1 VIGKNNM
8 ELLIKNLGSIRNNN
22 QTIDLTKK
30 FYTFIGYNN
39 SGKTLVSQLL
49 WTIFNDDNISKFSEN
64 TQIHSLQIN
73 SEDPIKQIT
82 INQELIV
89 EILAKFSQFIEKE
102 VVNTYNLDRNLQATI
117 TKSIK
122 LVFKASIDEL
132 RDKGFRINYLTEN
145 PLDYI
150 VISKKEK
157 SLSVYI
163 EDKTL
168 VHDILDEA
176 SEKFFKITEILRRNS
191 IYNLII
197 YSIIRLLLLSQKE
210 VPFFIPASRSFFS
223 VFYQYIYEIE
233 RNNRSEYNRRLQELI
248 ENIDDDSGTNKDI
261 FKHLQEQL
269 PKRSYTEPMN
279 KVIESLYSLNTKKEI
294 NSVYNSLIEKMIGLM
309 GGEITV
315 SSLES
320 IAPIQ
325 FSFKFDETKDLPMYL
340 ASSSV
345 NQLTLLYLYLKY
357 WAREKNN
364 FLMIDEPEVNLHPEN
379 QIRLMDILVQFV
391 TEHDNRVLI
400 TTHSPILTD
409 ILNNYVYIHTLK
421 SYDVDVTKI
430 IEDNQLKNLSPEVS
444 IAKEDLG
451 VYFFTGD
458 KIIDYGTSQYGVY
471 FRNFREVINSVQKS
485 GEILTNHIYLA
496 ENE

>member
-1 VIGKNNM
+1 M

-22 QTIDLTKK
+22 QAIDLTKK

-49 WTIFNDDNISKFSEN
+49 WTIFNDDNIRKFSEN
-64 TQIHSLQIN
+64 TQIDSLVID
-73 SEDPIKQIT
+73 SKKPIK
-82 INQELIV
+82 INQELID
-89 EILAKFSQFIEKE
+89 EILNKFSRFIEKE
-102 VVNTYNLDRNLQATI
+102 VVNTYNLDA
-117 TKSIK
+117 SIK
-122 LVFKASIDEL
+122 ETIISSNKLIFQADIKEFKETKFKTTFLVRVAGNNDLE
-132 RDKGFRINYLTEN
+132 YLQ
-145 PLDYI
+145 
-150 VISKKEK
+150 ISKSKGSLTINIKEPNIPEK
-157 SLSVYI
+157 VFDKIPRDFFERAKPYKESV
-163 EDKTL
+163 
-168 VHDILDEA
+168 
-176 SEKFFKITEILRRNS
+176 
-191 IYNLII
+191 II
-197 YSIIRLLLLSQKE
+197 PSIIRVLLSHAE
-210 VPFFIPASRSFFS
+210 DTFFIPASRSFFP

-233 RNNRSEYNRRLQELI
+233 RNKRSEYNRRLQELI
-248 ENIDDDSGTNKDI
+248 ENIDDDGDTNRDI
-261 FKHLQEQL
+261 FKRLQEQL

-294 NSVYNSLIEKMIGLM
+294 NLVYNSLIEKMIGLM
-309 GGEITV
+309 GGEITI

-325 FSFKFDETKDLPMYL
+325 FSFKFDESKDLPMYL

-345 NQLTLLYLYLKY
+345 NQLTVLYLYLKY
-357 WAREKNN
+357 WAKEKNN

-409 ILNNYVYIHTLK
+409 ILNNYVYLHTLK

-430 IEDNQLKNLSPEVS
+430 IEDNQLKNLNPEIS
-444 IAKEDLG
+444 LAKEDLG

-458 KIIDYGTSQYGVY
+458 KIIDYGTSEYGVY
-471 FRNFREVINSVQKS
+471 FRNFKEVINSVQKS

>member
-8 ELLIKNLGSIRNNN
+8 ELLIKNLESIRNNN
-22 QTIDLTKK
+22 QAIDLTKK

-49 WTIFNDDNISKFSEN
+49 WTIFNHDNIRKFSK
-64 TQIHSLQIN
+64 IPKLILYLID
-73 SEDPIKQIT
+73 SEKPIKKVT
-82 INQELIV
+82 INQELID
-89 EILAKFSQFIEKE
+89 EILNKFSRFIEKE
-102 VVNTYNLDRNLQATI
+102 VVNTYNLDA
-117 TKSIK
+117 SIK
-122 LVFKASIDEL
+122 ETIISSNKLIFQANIQEFKETKFKTTFLVRVAGNNDLE
-132 RDKGFRINYLTEN
+132 YLQ
-145 PLDYI
+145 
-150 VISKKEK
+150 ISKGKGSLTINIKEPNIPEK
-157 SLSVYI
+157 VFDQIPRDFFERAKPYKESV
-163 EDKTL
+163 
-168 VHDILDEA
+168 
-176 SEKFFKITEILRRNS
+176 
-191 IYNLII
+191 II
-197 YSIIRLLLLSQKE
+197 PSIIRVLLSHAE
-210 VPFFIPASRSFFS
+210 DTFFIPASRSFFP

-233 RNNRSEYNRRLQELI
+233 RNKRSEYNRRLQELI
-248 ENIDDDSGTNKDI
+248 ENIDDDGDTNKNI
-261 FKHLQEQL
+261 FKRLQEQL

-309 GGEITV
+309 GGEITI

-325 FSFKFDETKDLPMYL
+325 FSFKFDESKDLPMYL

-345 NQLTLLYLYLKY
+345 NQLTVLYLYLKY
-357 WAREKNN
+357 LAKEKNN

-409 ILNNYVYIHTLK
+409 ILNNYVYLHTLK

-430 IEDNQLKNLSPEVS
+430 IEDNQLKNLNPEIS
-444 IAKEDLG
+444 LAKEDLG

-471 FRNFREVINSVQKS
+471 FRNFTEVINSVQKS
-485 GEILTNHIYLA
+485 GEVFNQSYLFSR
-496 ENE
+496 E

>member
-49 WTIFNDDNISKFSEN
+49 WTIFNNENIRKFSEN
-64 TQIHSLQIN
+64 TQIDSLVID
-73 SEDPIKQIT
+73 SEKPIKKIT
-82 INQELIV
+82 INQELID
-89 EILAKFSQFIEKE
+89 EILNKFSRFIEKE
-102 VVNTYNLDRNLQATI
+102 VVNTYNLDA
-117 TKSIK
+117 SIK
-122 LVFKASIDEL
+122 ETIISSNKLIFQADIKEFK
-132 RDKGFRINYLTEN
+132 DKSFRLTFVVDNDLEYLQ
-145 PLDYI
+145 
-150 VISKKEK
+150 ISKEQGSLTINIKELNIPEK
-157 SLSVYI
+157 VFDQIPRDLFERAKPYKESV
-163 EDKTL
+163 
-168 VHDILDEA
+168 
-176 SEKFFKITEILRRNS
+176 
-191 IYNLII
+191 II
-197 YSIIRLLLLSQKE
+197 PSIIRVLLSKTE
-210 VPFFIPASRSFFS
+210 DTFFIPASRSFFP

-233 RNNRSEYNRRLQELI
+233 RNKRSEYNRRLQELI
-248 ENIDDDSGTNKDI
+248 ENIDDDVDTNRDI
-261 FKHLQEQL
+261 FKRLQEQL

-279 KVIESLYSLNTKKEI
+279 KVIESLYSLNTKKKI
-294 NSVYNSLIEKMIGLM
+294 NSVYNSLIEKMTGLM
-309 GGEITV
+309 GGEITI

-325 FSFKFDETKDLPMYL
+325 FSFKFDESKDLPMYL

-345 NQLTLLYLYLKY
+345 NQLTVLYLYLKY
-357 WAREKNN
+357 WAKEKNN

-409 ILNNYVYIHTLK
+409 ILNNYVYLHTLK

-430 IEDNQLKNLSPEVS
+430 IEDNQLKNLNPEIS

-471 FRNFREVINSVQKS
+471 FRNFKEVINSVQKS

>member
-1 VIGKNNM
+1 M

-22 QTIDLTKK
+22 QAIDLTKK

-49 WTIFNDDNISKFSEN
+49 WTIFNHDNIRKFSEN
-64 TQIHSLQIN
+64 TQIDSLLID
-73 SEDPIKQIT
+73 SEKPIKKIR
-82 INQELIV
+82 INQELID
-89 EILAKFSQFIEKE
+89 EILNKFSRFIEKE
-102 VVNTYNLDRNLQATI
+102 VVNTYNLDA
-117 TKSIK
+117 SIK
-122 LVFKASIDEL
+122 ETIISSNKLIFQADIKEFK
-132 RDKGFRINYLTEN
+132 DKSFRLTFVVDNDLEYLQ
-145 PLDYI
+145 
-150 VISKKEK
+150 ISKEQGSLTINIKELNIPEK
-157 SLSVYI
+157 VFDQIPRDLFERAKPSKESV
-163 EDKTL
+163 
-168 VHDILDEA
+168 
-176 SEKFFKITEILRRNS
+176 
-191 IYNLII
+191 II
-197 YSIIRLLLLSQKE
+197 PSIIRVLLSPIQDT
-210 VPFFIPASRSFFS
+210 FFIPASRSFFP

-233 RNNRSEYNRRLQELI
+233 RNKRIESNRLFLELI
-248 ENIDDDSGTNKDI
+248 ENIDDDSDSHEDKL
-261 FKHLQEQL
+261 KRLQEQL

-279 KVIESLYSLNTKKEI
+279 KVIESLYSLNTKKKI
-294 NSVYNSLIEKMIGLM
+294 NSVYNSLIEKMTGLM
-309 GGEITV
+309 GGEITI

-325 FSFKFDETKDLPMYL
+325 FSFKFDESKDLPMYL

-345 NQLTLLYLYLKY
+345 NQLTILYLYLKY
-357 WAREKNN
+357 WAKEKNN

-391 TEHDNRVLI
+391 TEHNNRVLI

-409 ILNNYVYIHTLK
+409 ILNNYVYLHTLK

-430 IEDNQLKNLSPEVS
+430 IEDNQLKNLNPEIS

-471 FRNFREVINSVQKS
+471 FRNFTEVINSVQKS

>member
-22 QTIDLTKK
+22 QAIDLTKK

-49 WTIFNDDNISKFSEN
+49 WTIFNDDNIRKFSEN
-64 TQIHSLQIN
+64 TQIDSLVID
-73 SEDPIKQIT
+73 SEKPIKKIT
-82 INQELIV
+82 INQELID
-89 EILAKFSQFIEKE
+89 EILNKFSRFIEKE
-102 VVNTYNLDRNLQATI
+102 VVNTYNLDA
-117 TKSIK
+117 SIK
-122 LVFKASIDEL
+122 ETIIGSNKLIFQANIKEFKETKFKTTFLVRVAGNNDLE
-132 RDKGFRINYLTEN
+132 YLQ
-145 PLDYI
+145 
-150 VISKKEK
+150 ISKGKGSLTINIKENNIPEK
-157 SLSVYI
+157 VFDKIPRDFFERAKPYKESV
-163 EDKTL
+163 
-168 VHDILDEA
+168 
-176 SEKFFKITEILRRNS
+176 
-191 IYNLII
+191 II
-197 YSIIRLLLLSQKE
+197 PSIIRVLLSHAE
-210 VPFFIPASRSFFS
+210 DTFFIPASRSFFP

-233 RNNRSEYNRRLQELI
+233 RNKRIESNRLFLELI
-248 ENIDDDSGTNKDI
+248 ENIDDDSDSHEDKL
-261 FKHLQEQL
+261 KRLREQL

-279 KVIESLYSLNTKKEI
+279 KVIESLYSLNTKKKI

-309 GGEITV
+309 GGEITI

-325 FSFKFDETKDLPMYL
+325 FSFKFDESKDLPMYL

-345 NQLTLLYLYLKY
+345 NQLTILYLYLKY
-357 WAREKNN
+357 WAKEKNN

-409 ILNNYVYIHTLK
+409 ILNNYVYLHTLK
-421 SYDVDVTKI
+421 SYGVDVTKI
-430 IEDNQLKNLSPEVS
+430 IEDNQLKNLNPEIS
-444 IAKEDLG
+444 LAKEDLG

-471 FRNFREVINSVQKS
+471 FRNFTEVINSVQKS

>member
-1 VIGKNNM
+1 M

-49 WTIFNDDNISKFSEN
+49 WTIFNHDNIRNFSEN
-64 TQIHSLQIN
+64 TQIDSLVID
-73 SEDPIKQIT
+73 SEKPIKKIT
-82 INQELIV
+82 INQELID
-89 EILAKFSQFIEKE
+89 EILNKFSRFIEKE
-102 VVNTYNLDRNLQATI
+102 VVNTYNLDA
-117 TKSIK
+117 SIK
-122 LVFKASIDEL
+122 ETIISSNKLIFQADIKEFQEKNFKIIFSVDNALEYL
-132 RDKGFRINYLTEN
+132 R
-145 PLDYI
+145 
-150 VISKKEK
+150 ISKEKDSLTINIKENNIPEK
-157 SLSVYI
+157 VFDKIPRDFFERAKPSKESAIISSVI
-163 EDKTL
+163 E
-168 VHDILDEA
+168 V
-176 SEKFFKITEILRRNS
+176 
-191 IYNLII
+191 
-197 YSIIRLLLLSQKE
+197 LLSQTQDT
-210 VPFFIPASRSFFS
+210 FFIPASRSFFP

-233 RNNRSEYNRRLQELI
+233 RNKKSEYNRRLQELI
-248 ENIDDDSGTNKDI
+248 ENIDDDVDTNKNI
-261 FKHLQEQL
+261 FKRLREQL

-279 KVIESLYSLNTKKEI
+279 KVIESLYSLNTKKKI
-294 NSVYNSLIEKMIGLM
+294 NSVYNSLIEKMSRLM
-309 GGEITV
+309 GGEITI

-325 FSFKFDETKDLPMYL
+325 FSFKFDESKDLPMYL

-345 NQLTLLYLYLKY
+345 NQLTILYLYLKY
-357 WAREKNN
+357 WAKEKNN

-409 ILNNYVYIHTLK
+409 ILNNYVYLHTLK

-430 IEDNQLKNLSPEVS
+430 IEDNQLKNLNPEIS

-458 KIIDYGTSQYGVY
+458 KIIDYGTSEYGVY
-471 FRNFREVINSVQKS
+471 FRNFKEVINSVQKS

>member
-1 VIGKNNM
+1 M

-49 WTIFNDDNISKFSEN
+49 WTIFNHDNIRKFSEN
-64 TQIHSLQIN
+64 NQIDSLVID
-73 SEDPIKQIT
+73 SEKPIKKIT
-82 INQELIV
+82 INQELID
-89 EILAKFSQFIEKE
+89 EILNKFSRFIEKE
-102 VVNTYNLDRNLQATI
+102 VVNTYNLDA
-117 TKSIK
+117 SIK
-122 LVFKASIDEL
+122 ETIISSNKLIFQADIKEFK
-132 RDKGFRINYLTEN
+132 DKSFRLTFVVDNDLEYLQ
-145 PLDYI
+145 
-150 VISKKEK
+150 ISKGKGSLTINIKENNIPEK
-157 SLSVYI
+157 VFDKIPRDFFERAKPYKESV
-163 EDKTL
+163 
-168 VHDILDEA
+168 
-176 SEKFFKITEILRRNS
+176 
-191 IYNLII
+191 II
-197 YSIIRLLLLSQKE
+197 PSIIRVLLSPIQDT
-210 VPFFIPASRSFFS
+210 FFIPASRSFFP

-233 RNNRSEYNRRLQELI
+233 RNKRSEYNRRLQELI
-248 ENIDDDSGTNKDI
+248 ENIDDDSDTNRDI
-261 FKHLQEQL
+261 FKRLQEQL

-279 KVIESLYSLNTKKEI
+279 KVIESLYSLNTKKKI
-294 NSVYNSLIEKMIGLM
+294 NSVYNSLIEKMSRLM
-309 GGEITV
+309 GGEITI

-325 FSFKFDETKDLPMYL
+325 FSFKFDESKDLPMYL

-345 NQLTLLYLYLKY
+345 NQLTILYLYLKY
-357 WAREKNN
+357 WAKEKNN

-409 ILNNYVYIHTLK
+409 ILNNYVYLHTLK

-430 IEDNQLKNLSPEVS
+430 IEDNQLKNLNPEIS

-471 FRNFREVINSVQKS
+471 FRNFTEVINSVQKS

>member
-1 VIGKNNM
+1 M

-22 QTIDLTKK
+22 QAIDLTKK

-49 WTIFNDDNISKFSEN
+49 WTIFNNDNIRKFSEN
-64 TQIHSLQIN
+64 TEIDSLVVD
-73 SEDPIKQIT
+73 SEKPIKKIT
-82 INQELIV
+82 INQELID
-89 EILAKFSQFIEKE
+89 EILNKFSQFIEKE
-102 VVNTYNLDRNLQATI
+102 VVNTYNLDA
-117 TKSIK
+117 SIK
-122 LVFKASIDEL
+122 ETIIGSNKLIFQADIKEFKETTFKTTFLVRVAGNNDLE
-132 RDKGFRINYLTEN
+132 YLQ
-145 PLDYI
+145 
-150 VISKKEK
+150 ISKGKGSLTINIKENNIPEK
-157 SLSVYI
+157 VFDQIPRDFFERAKPYKESV
-163 EDKTL
+163 
-168 VHDILDEA
+168 
-176 SEKFFKITEILRRNS
+176 
-191 IYNLII
+191 II
-197 YSIIRLLLLSQKE
+197 PSIIRVLLSPIQDT
-210 VPFFIPASRSFFS
+210 FFIPASRSFFP

-233 RNNRSEYNRRLQELI
+233 RNKRSEYNRRLQELI
-248 ENIDDDSGTNKDI
+248 ENIDDDGDSNEDKL
-261 FKHLQEQL
+261 KRLREQL

-294 NSVYNSLIEKMIGLM
+294 NSVYNSLIEKMSRLM
-309 GGEITV
+309 GGEITI

-325 FSFKFDETKDLPMYL
+325 FSFKFNESKDLPMYL

-345 NQLTLLYLYLKY
+345 NQLTILYLYLKY
-357 WAREKNN
+357 WAKEKNN

-409 ILNNYVYIHTLK
+409 ILNNYVYLHTLK
-421 SYDVDVTKI
+421 SYGVDVTKI
-430 IEDNQLKNLSPEVS
+430 IEDNQLKNLNPEIS

-471 FRNFREVINSVQKS
+471 FRNFTEVINSVQKS

>member
-1 VIGKNNM
+1 M

-49 WTIFNDDNISKFSEN
+49 WTIFNHDNIRKFSEN
-64 TQIHSLQIN
+64 TQIDSLVID
-73 SEDPIKQIT
+73 SEKPIKKIT
-82 INQELIV
+82 INQELID
-89 EILAKFSQFIEKE
+89 EILNKFSRFIEKE
-102 VVNTYNLDRNLQATI
+102 VVNTYNLDA
-117 TKSIK
+117 SIK
-122 LVFKASIDEL
+122 ETIISSNKLIFQADIKEFKETGFQQTFLISVEGNNDLEYLQINKDQGSLTINIKENNIPEKVFDQIP
-132 RDKGFRINYLTEN
+132 RDLFERAK
-145 PLDYI
+145 P
-150 VISKKEK
+150 SKK
-157 SLSVYI
+157 L
-163 EDKTL
+163 
-168 VHDILDEA
+168 
-176 SEKFFKITEILRRNS
+176 
-191 IYNLII
+191 LII
-197 YSIIRLLLLSQKE
+197 YSIIRVLLSKTE
-210 VPFFIPASRSFFS
+210 DTFFIPASRSFFP

-233 RNNRSEYNRRLQELI
+233 RNKRSEYNRLFLELI
-248 ENIDDDSGTNKDI
+248 ENIDDDSDTNRDI
-261 FKHLQEQL
+261 FKRLQEQL

-279 KVIESLYSLNTKKEI
+279 KVIESLYSLNTKKKI

-309 GGEITV
+309 GGEITI

-325 FSFKFDETKDLPMYL
+325 FSFKFDESKDLPMYL

-345 NQLTLLYLYLKY
+345 NQLTVLYLYLKY
-357 WAREKNN
+357 WAKEKNN

-391 TEHDNRVLI
+391 TEHNNRVLI

-409 ILNNYVYIHTLK
+409 ILNNYVYLHTLK

-430 IEDNQLKNLSPEVS
+430 IEDNQLKNLNPEIS

-471 FRNFREVINSVQKS
+471 FRNFTEVINSVQKS
-485 GEILTNHIYLA
+485 VEILTNHIYLA

>member
-22 QTIDLTKK
+22 QAIDLTKK

-49 WTIFNDDNISKFSEN
+49 WTIFNHDNIRKFSEN
-64 TQIHSLQIN
+64 TQIDSLLID
-73 SEDPIKQIT
+73 SEKPIKKIR
-82 INQELIV
+82 INQELID
-89 EILAKFSQFIEKE
+89 EILNKFSRFIEKE
-102 VVNTYNLDRNLQATI
+102 VVNTYNLDA
-117 TKSIK
+117 SIK
-122 LVFKASIDEL
+122 ETIISSNKLIFQADIKEFK
-132 RDKGFRINYLTEN
+132 DKSFRLTFVVDNDLEYLQ
-145 PLDYI
+145 
-150 VISKKEK
+150 ISKEQGSLTINIKELNIPEK
-157 SLSVYI
+157 VFDQIPRDLFERAKPSKESV
-163 EDKTL
+163 
-168 VHDILDEA
+168 
-176 SEKFFKITEILRRNS
+176 
-191 IYNLII
+191 II
-197 YSIIRLLLLSQKE
+197 PSIIRVLLSKTE
-210 VPFFIPASRSFFS
+210 DTFFIPASRSFFP

-233 RNNRSEYNRRLQELI
+233 RNKRIESNRLFLELI
-248 ENIDDDSGTNKDI
+248 ENIDDDSDSHEDKL
-261 FKHLQEQL
+261 KRLQEQL

-279 KVIESLYSLNTKKEI
+279 KVIESLYSLNTKKKI
-294 NSVYNSLIEKMIGLM
+294 NSVYNSLIEKMTGLM
-309 GGEITV
+309 GGEITI

-325 FSFKFDETKDLPMYL
+325 FSFKFDESKDLPMYL

-345 NQLTLLYLYLKY
+345 NQLTILYLYLKY
-357 WAREKNN
+357 WAKEKNN

-391 TEHDNRVLI
+391 TEHNNRVLI

-409 ILNNYVYIHTLK
+409 ILNNYVYLHTLK

-430 IEDNQLKNLSPEVS
+430 IEDNQLKNLNPEIS

-471 FRNFREVINSVQKS
+471 FRNFTEVINSVQKS

>member
-1 VIGKNNM
+1 M

-22 QTIDLTKK
+22 QAIDLTKK

-49 WTIFNDDNISKFSEN
+49 WTIFNDDNIRKFSEN
-64 TQIHSLQIN
+64 TEIYSLVID
-73 SEDPIKQIT
+73 SEKPIKKIT
-82 INQELIV
+82 INQELID
-89 EILAKFSQFIEKE
+89 EILNKFSRFIEKE
-102 VVNTYNLDRNLQATI
+102 VVNTYNLDA
-117 TKSIK
+117 SIK
-122 LVFKASIDEL
+122 ETIISSNKLIFQADIKEFKETKFKTTFLVRVAGNNDLE
-132 RDKGFRINYLTEN
+132 YLQ
-145 PLDYI
+145 
-150 VISKKEK
+150 ISKGKGSLTINIKEPNIPEK
-157 SLSVYI
+157 VFNQIPRDFFDRAKPYKESV
-163 EDKTL
+163 
-168 VHDILDEA
+168 
-176 SEKFFKITEILRRNS
+176 
-191 IYNLII
+191 II
-197 YSIIRLLLLSQKE
+197 PSIIRVLLSPIQDT
-210 VPFFIPASRSFFS
+210 FFIPASRSFFP

-233 RNNRSEYNRRLQELI
+233 RNKRSEYNRRLQELI
-248 ENIDDDSGTNKDI
+248 ENIDDDSDTNKNI
-261 FKHLQEQL
+261 FKRLQEQL

-279 KVIESLYSLNTKKEI
+279 KVIESLYSLNTKKKI
-294 NSVYNSLIEKMIGLM
+294 NSVYNSLIEKMTGLM
-309 GGEITV
+309 GGEITI

-325 FSFKFDETKDLPMYL
+325 FSFKFDESKDLPMYL

-345 NQLTLLYLYLKY
+345 NQLTILYLYLKY
-357 WAREKNN
+357 WAKEKNN

-409 ILNNYVYIHTLK
+409 ILNNYVYLHTLK

-430 IEDNQLKNLSPEVS
+430 IEDNQLKNLNPEIS

-458 KIIDYGTSQYGVY
+458 KIIDYGTSEYGVY
-471 FRNFREVINSVQKS
+471 FRNFKEVINSVQKS

>member
-1 VIGKNNM
+1 M

-22 QTIDLTKK
+22 QAIDLTKK

-49 WTIFNDDNISKFSEN
+49 WTIFNDDNIRKFSEN
-64 TQIHSLQIN
+64 TQIDSLVID
-73 SEDPIKQIT
+73 SEKPIKKIT
-82 INQELIV
+82 INQELID
-89 EILAKFSQFIEKE
+89 EILNKFSRFIEKE
-102 VVNTYNLDRNLQATI
+102 VVNTYNLDA
-117 TKSIK
+117 SIK
-122 LVFKASIDEL
+122 ETIIGSNKLIFQANIKEFKETKFKTTFLVRVAGNNDLE
-132 RDKGFRINYLTEN
+132 YLQ
-145 PLDYI
+145 
-150 VISKKEK
+150 ISKGKGSLTINIKENNIPEK
-157 SLSVYI
+157 VFDKIPRDFFERAKPYKESV
-163 EDKTL
+163 
-168 VHDILDEA
+168 
-176 SEKFFKITEILRRNS
+176 
-191 IYNLII
+191 II
-197 YSIIRLLLLSQKE
+197 PSIIRVLLSHAE
-210 VPFFIPASRSFFS
+210 DTFFIPASRSFFP

-233 RNNRSEYNRRLQELI
+233 RNKRIESNRLFLELI
-248 ENIDDDSGTNKDI
+248 ENIDDDSDSHEDKL
-261 FKHLQEQL
+261 KRLREQL

-279 KVIESLYSLNTKKEI
+279 KVIESLYSLNTKKKI
-294 NSVYNSLIEKMIGLM
+294 NSVYNSLIEKMSGLM
-309 GGEITV
+309 GGEITI

-325 FSFKFDETKDLPMYL
+325 FSFKFDESKDLPMYL

-345 NQLTLLYLYLKY
+345 NQLTILYLYLKY
-357 WAREKNN
+357 WAKEKNN

-391 TEHDNRVLI
+391 TEHNNRVLI

-409 ILNNYVYIHTLK
+409 ILNNYVYLHTLK

-430 IEDNQLKNLSPEVS
+430 IEDNQLKNLNPEIS

-471 FRNFREVINSVQKS
+471 FRNFTEVINSVQKS

>member
-1 VIGKNNM
+1 M

-49 WTIFNDDNISKFSEN
+49 WTIFNHDNIRKFSEN
-64 TQIHSLQIN
+64 NQIDSLVID
-73 SEDPIKQIT
+73 SEKPIKKIT
-82 INQELIV
+82 INQKLID
-89 EILAKFSQFIEKE
+89 EILNKFSRFIEKE
-102 VVNTYNLDRNLQATI
+102 VVNTYNLDA
-117 TKSIK
+117 SIK
-122 LVFKASIDEL
+122 ETIISSNKLIFQADIKEFK
-132 RDKGFRINYLTEN
+132 DKSFRLTFVVDNDLEYLQ
-145 PLDYI
+145 
-150 VISKKEK
+150 ISKEQGSLTINIKELNIPEK
-157 SLSVYI
+157 VFDQIPRDFFERAKPYKESV
-163 EDKTL
+163 
-168 VHDILDEA
+168 
-176 SEKFFKITEILRRNS
+176 
-191 IYNLII
+191 II
-197 YSIIRLLLLSQKE
+197 PSIIRVLLSHAE
-210 VPFFIPASRSFFS
+210 DTFFIPASRSFFP

-233 RNNRSEYNRRLQELI
+233 RNKRSEYNRRLQELI
-248 ENIDDDSGTNKDI
+248 ENIDDDGDTNRDI
-261 FKHLQEQL
+261 FKRLQEQL

-279 KVIESLYSLNTKKEI
+279 KVIESLYSLNTNKKI
-294 NSVYNSLIEKMIGLM
+294 NSVYNSLIEKMTGLM
-309 GGEITV
+309 GGEITI

-325 FSFKFDETKDLPMYL
+325 FSFKFDESKDLPMYL

-345 NQLTLLYLYLKY
+345 NQLTILYLYLKY
-357 WAREKNN
+357 WAKEKNN

-391 TEHDNRVLI
+391 TEHNNRVLI

-409 ILNNYVYIHTLK
+409 ILNNYVYLHTLK

-430 IEDNQLKNLSPEVS
+430 IEDNQLKNLNPEIS

-471 FRNFREVINSVQKS
+471 FRNFTEVINSVQKS

>member
-1 VIGKNNM
+1 M

-49 WTIFNDDNISKFSEN
+49 WTIFNHDNIRKFSEN
-64 TQIHSLQIN
+64 NQIDSLVID
-73 SEDPIKQIT
+73 SEKPIKKIT
-82 INQELIV
+82 INQELID
-89 EILAKFSQFIEKE
+89 EILNKFSRFIEKE
-102 VVNTYNLDRNLQATI
+102 VVNTYNLDA
-117 TKSIK
+117 SIK
-122 LVFKASIDEL
+122 ETIISSNKLIFQADIKEFK
-132 RDKGFRINYLTEN
+132 DKSFRLTFVVDNDLEYLQ
-145 PLDYI
+145 
-150 VISKKEK
+150 ISKGKGSLTINIKENNIPEK
-157 SLSVYI
+157 VFDKIPRDFFERAKPYKESV
-163 EDKTL
+163 
-168 VHDILDEA
+168 
-176 SEKFFKITEILRRNS
+176 
-191 IYNLII
+191 II
-197 YSIIRLLLLSQKE
+197 PSIIRVLLSPIQDT
-210 VPFFIPASRSFFS
+210 FFIPASRSFFP

-233 RNNRSEYNRRLQELI
+233 RNKRSEYNRRLQELI
-248 ENIDDDSGTNKDI
+248 ENIDDDSDTNRDI
-261 FKHLQEQL
+261 FKRLQEQL

-279 KVIESLYSLNTKKEI
+279 KVIESLYSLNTKKKI

-309 GGEITV
+309 GGEITI

-325 FSFKFDETKDLPMYL
+325 FSFKFDESKDLPMYL

-345 NQLTLLYLYLKY
+345 NQLTILYLYLKY
-357 WAREKNN
+357 WAKEKNN

-409 ILNNYVYIHTLK
+409 ILNNYVYLHTLK

-430 IEDNQLKNLSPEVS
+430 IEDNQLKNLNPEIS

-471 FRNFREVINSVQKS
+471 FRNFTEVINSVQKS

>member
-1 VIGKNNM
+1 M

-22 QTIDLTKK
+22 QAIDLTKK

-49 WTIFNDDNISKFSEN
+49 WTIFNDDNIRKFSEN
-64 TQIHSLQIN
+64 TQIDSLVID
-73 SEDPIKQIT
+73 SKKPIK
-82 INQELIV
+82 INQELID
-89 EILAKFSQFIEKE
+89 EILNKFSRFIEKE
-102 VVNTYNLDRNLQATI
+102 VVNTYNLDA
-117 TKSIK
+117 SIK
-122 LVFKASIDEL
+122 ETIISSNKLIFQANIQEFKETKFKTTFLVRVAGNNDLE
-132 RDKGFRINYLTEN
+132 YLQ
-145 PLDYI
+145 
-150 VISKKEK
+150 ISKGKGSLTINIKEPNIPEK
-157 SLSVYI
+157 VFDQIPRDFFDRAKPYKESV
-163 EDKTL
+163 
-168 VHDILDEA
+168 
-176 SEKFFKITEILRRNS
+176 
-191 IYNLII
+191 II
-197 YSIIRLLLLSQKE
+197 PSIIRVLLSYAE
-210 VPFFIPASRSFFS
+210 DTFFIPASRSFFP

-233 RNNRSEYNRRLQELI
+233 RNKRSEYNRRLQELI
-248 ENIDDDSGTNKDI
+248 ENIDDDVDTNRDI
-261 FKHLQEQL
+261 FKRLQEQL

-309 GGEITV
+309 GGEITI

-325 FSFKFDETKDLPMYL
+325 FSFKFDESKDLPMYL

-345 NQLTLLYLYLKY
+345 NQLTILYLYLKY
-357 WAREKNN
+357 WAKEKNN
-364 FLMIDEPEVNLHPEN
+364 FLMIDEPEVNLHPED

-391 TEHDNRVLI
+391 TEHNNRVLI

-409 ILNNYVYIHTLK
+409 ILNNYVYLHTLK

-430 IEDNQLKNLSPEVS
+430 IEDNQLKNLNPEIS
-444 IAKEDLG
+444 LAKEDLG

-471 FRNFREVINSVQKS
+471 FRNFKEVINSVQKS

>member
-22 QTIDLTKK
+22 QAIDLTKK

-49 WTIFNDDNISKFSEN
+49 WTIFNDDNIRKFSEN
-64 TQIHSLQIN
+64 TQIDSLVID
-73 SEDPIKQIT
+73 SKTPIK
-82 INQELIV
+82 INQELID
-89 EILAKFSQFIEKE
+89 EILNKFSRFIEKE
-102 VVNTYNLDRNLQATI
+102 VVNTYNLDA
-117 TKSIK
+117 SIK
-122 LVFKASIDEL
+122 ETIISSNKLIFQANIQEFK
-132 RDKGFRINYLTEN
+132 DKNFRLTFVVDNDLEYLQ
-145 PLDYI
+145 
-150 VISKKEK
+150 ISKRKSSLTINIKENNIPEK
-157 SLSVYI
+157 VFDKIPRDFFERAKPSKESVI
-163 EDKTL
+163 ISS
-168 VHDILDEA
+168 V
-176 SEKFFKITEILRRNS
+176 ITV
-191 IYNLII
+191 
-197 YSIIRLLLLSQKE
+197 LLSPTQDT
-210 VPFFIPASRSFFS
+210 FFIPASRSFFP

-233 RNNRSEYNRRLQELI
+233 RNKRIESNRLFLELI
-248 ENIDDDSGTNKDI
+248 ENIDDDSDSNEDKL
-261 FKHLQEQL
+261 KRLREQL

-279 KVIESLYSLNTKKEI
+279 KVIESLYSLNTKKKI

-309 GGEITV
+309 GGEITI
-315 SSLES
+315 SSLEA

-325 FSFKFDETKDLPMYL
+325 FSFKFDESKDLPMYL

-345 NQLTLLYLYLKY
+345 NQLTILYLYLKY
-357 WAREKNN
+357 WAKEKNN

-391 TEHDNRVLI
+391 TEHNNRVLI

-409 ILNNYVYIHTLK
+409 ILNNYVYLHTLK

-430 IEDNQLKNLSPEVS
+430 IEDNQLKNLNPEIS
-444 IAKEDLG
+444 LAKEDLG

-471 FRNFREVINSVQKS
+471 FRNFKEVINSVQKS

>member
-1 VIGKNNM
+1 M

-22 QTIDLTKK
+22 QAIDLTKK

-49 WTIFNDDNISKFSEN
+49 WTIFNNDNIRKFSEN
-64 TQIHSLQIN
+64 TQIDSLVID
-73 SEDPIKQIT
+73 SEKPIKKIT
-82 INQELIV
+82 INQELID
-89 EILAKFSQFIEKE
+89 EILNKFTQFIEKE
-102 VVNTYNLDRNLQATI
+102 VVNTYNLDA
-117 TKSIK
+117 SIK
-122 LVFKASIDEL
+122 ETIIGSNKLIFQADIKEFKETGFQQTFLISVEGNNDLEYLQINKDQGSLTINIKENNIPEKVFDQIP
-132 RDKGFRINYLTEN
+132 RDLFERAK
-145 PLDYI
+145 P
-150 VISKKEK
+150 SKK
-157 SLSVYI
+157 L
-163 EDKTL
+163 
-168 VHDILDEA
+168 
-176 SEKFFKITEILRRNS
+176 
-191 IYNLII
+191 LII
-197 YSIIRLLLLSQKE
+197 YSIIRVLLSKTE
-210 VPFFIPASRSFFS
+210 DTFFIPASRSFFP

-233 RNNRSEYNRRLQELI
+233 RNKRSEYNRRLQELI
-248 ENIDDDSGTNKDI
+248 ENIDDDGDTNKNI
-261 FKHLQEQL
+261 FKRLREQL

-279 KVIESLYSLNTKKEI
+279 KVIESLYSLNTKKKI

-309 GGEITV
+309 GGEITI

-325 FSFKFDETKDLPMYL
+325 FSFKFDESKDLPMYL

-345 NQLTLLYLYLKY
+345 NQLTILYLYLKY
-357 WAREKNN
+357 WAKEKNN

-391 TEHDNRVLI
+391 TEHNNRVLI

-409 ILNNYVYIHTLK
+409 ILNNYVYLHTLK

-430 IEDNQLKNLSPEVS
+430 IEDNQLKNLNPEIS

-471 FRNFREVINSVQKS
+471 FRNFTEVINSVQKS

>member
-1 VIGKNNM
+1 M

-22 QTIDLTKK
+22 QAIDLTKK

-49 WTIFNDDNISKFSEN
+49 WTIFNHDNIRKFSEN
-64 TQIHSLQIN
+64 TQIDSLVID
-73 SEDPIKQIT
+73 SEKPIKKIT
-82 INQELIV
+82 INQELID
-89 EILAKFSQFIEKE
+89 EILNKFSQFIEKE
-102 VVNTYNLDRNLQATI
+102 VVNTYNLDA
-117 TKSIK
+117 SIK
-122 LVFKASIDEL
+122 ETIISSNKLIFQADIKEFKDKSFRLTFVVDNDLEYLQMSKRKGSLTINIKENNIPEKVFDKIP
-132 RDKGFRINYLTEN
+132 RDFFERAKPSKES
-145 PLDYI
+145 
-150 VISKKEK
+150 VIIS
-157 SLSVYI
+157 SV
-163 EDKTL
+163 
-168 VHDILDEA
+168 
-176 SEKFFKITEILRRNS
+176 ITV
-191 IYNLII
+191 
-197 YSIIRLLLLSQKE
+197 LLSKTE
-210 VPFFIPASRSFFS
+210 DTFFIPASRSFFP

-233 RNNRSEYNRRLQELI
+233 RNKRSEYNRRLQELI
-248 ENIDDDSGTNKDI
+248 ENIDDDSDTNRDI
-261 FKHLQEQL
+261 FKRLQEQL

-279 KVIESLYSLNTKKEI
+279 KVIESLYSLNTKKKI
-294 NSVYNSLIEKMIGLM
+294 NSVYNSLIEKMSGLM
-309 GGEITV
+309 GGEITI

-325 FSFKFDETKDLPMYL
+325 FSFKFDESKDLPMYL

-345 NQLTLLYLYLKY
+345 NQLTVLYLYLKY
-357 WAREKNN
+357 WAKEKNN

-409 ILNNYVYIHTLK
+409 ILNNYVYLHTLK

-430 IEDNQLKNLSPEVS
+430 IEDNQLKNLNPEIS

-471 FRNFREVINSVQKS
+471 FRNFTEVINSVQKS

>member
-1 VIGKNNM
+1 M

-22 QTIDLTKK
+22 QAIDLTKK

-49 WTIFNDDNISKFSEN
+49 WTIFNHDNIRKFSEN
-64 TQIHSLQIN
+64 TQIDSLLID
-73 SEDPIKQIT
+73 SEKPIKKIM
-82 INQELIV
+82 INQELID
-89 EILAKFSQFIEKE
+89 EILNKFSQFIEKE
-102 VVNTYNLDRNLQATI
+102 VVNTYNLDA
-117 TKSIK
+117 SIK
-122 LVFKASIDEL
+122 ETIIGSNKLIFQADIKEFKETEFQPTFLISVEGNNDLE
-132 RDKGFRINYLTEN
+132 YLQ
-145 PLDYI
+145 
-150 VISKKEK
+150 ISKDQGSLTINIKE
-157 SLSVYI
+157 LNI
-163 EDKTL
+163 P
-168 VHDILDEA
+168 
-176 SEKFFKITEILRRNS
+176 EKVFDQIPRDLFERAKPSKKL
-191 IYNLII
+191 LII
-197 YSIIRLLLLSQKE
+197 YSIIRVLLSKTE
-210 VPFFIPASRSFFS
+210 DTFFIPASRSFFP

-233 RNNRSEYNRRLQELI
+233 RNKRSEYNRRLQELI
-248 ENIDDDSGTNKDI
+248 ENIDDDSDTNRDI
-261 FKHLQEQL
+261 FKRLQEQL

-279 KVIESLYSLNTKKEI
+279 KVIESLYSLNNKKKI

-309 GGEITV
+309 GGEITI

-325 FSFKFDETKDLPMYL
+325 FSFKFDESKDLPMYL

-345 NQLTLLYLYLKY
+345 NQLTILYLYLKY
-357 WAREKNN
+357 WAKEKNN

-391 TEHDNRVLI
+391 TEHNNRVLI

-409 ILNNYVYIHTLK
+409 ILNNYVYLHTLK

-430 IEDNQLKNLSPEVS
+430 IEDNQLKNLNPEIL

-471 FRNFREVINSVQKS
+471 FRNFTEVINSVQKS

>member
-1 VIGKNNM
+1 M

-49 WTIFNDDNISKFSEN
+49 WTIFNHDNIRKFSEN
-64 TQIHSLQIN
+64 NQIDSLVID
-73 SEDPIKQIT
+73 SEKPIKKIT
-82 INQELIV
+82 INQKLID
-89 EILAKFSQFIEKE
+89 EILNKFSRFIEKE
-102 VVNTYNLDRNLQATI
+102 VVNTYNLDA
-117 TKSIK
+117 SIK
-122 LVFKASIDEL
+122 ETIISSNKLIFQADIKEFK
-132 RDKGFRINYLTEN
+132 DKSFRLTFVVDNDLEYLQ
-145 PLDYI
+145 
-150 VISKKEK
+150 ISKEQGSLTINIKELNIPEK
-157 SLSVYI
+157 VFDQIPRDFFERAKPYKESV
-163 EDKTL
+163 
-168 VHDILDEA
+168 
-176 SEKFFKITEILRRNS
+176 
-191 IYNLII
+191 II
-197 YSIIRLLLLSQKE
+197 PSIIRVLLSHAE
-210 VPFFIPASRSFFS
+210 DTFFIPASRSFFP

-233 RNNRSEYNRRLQELI
+233 RNKRSEYNRRLQELI
-248 ENIDDDSGTNKDI
+248 ENIDDDGDTNRDI
-261 FKHLQEQL
+261 FKRLQEQL

-279 KVIESLYSLNTKKEI
+279 KVIESLYSLNTKKKI

-309 GGEITV
+309 GGEITI

-325 FSFKFDETKDLPMYL
+325 FSFKFDESKDLPMYL

-345 NQLTLLYLYLKY
+345 NQLTILYLYLKY
-357 WAREKNN
+357 WAKEKNN

-391 TEHDNRVLI
+391 TEHNNRVLI

-409 ILNNYVYIHTLK
+409 ILNNYVYLHTLK

-430 IEDNQLKNLSPEVS
+430 IEDNQLKNLNPEIS

-471 FRNFREVINSVQKS
+471 FRNFTEVINSVQKS

>member
-1 VIGKNNM
+1 M

-49 WTIFNDDNISKFSEN
+49 WTIFNHDNIRKFSEN
-64 TQIHSLQIN
+64 TQIDSLVID
-73 SEDPIKQIT
+73 SEKPIKKIT
-82 INQELIV
+82 INQELID
-89 EILAKFSQFIEKE
+89 EILNKFSRFIEKE
-102 VVNTYNLDRNLQATI
+102 VVNTYNLDA
-117 TKSIK
+117 SIK
-122 LVFKASIDEL
+122 ETIISSNKLIFQADIKEFK
-132 RDKGFRINYLTEN
+132 DKSFRLTFVVDNDLEYLQ
-145 PLDYI
+145 
-150 VISKKEK
+150 ISKGKGSLTINIKENNIPEK
-157 SLSVYI
+157 VFDKIPRDFFERAKPYKESV
-163 EDKTL
+163 
-168 VHDILDEA
+168 
-176 SEKFFKITEILRRNS
+176 
-191 IYNLII
+191 II
-197 YSIIRLLLLSQKE
+197 PSIIRVLLSPIQDT
-210 VPFFIPASRSFFS
+210 FFIPASRSFFP

-233 RNNRSEYNRRLQELI
+233 RNKRSEYNRRLQELI
-248 ENIDDDSGTNKDI
+248 ENIDDDSDSHEDKL
-261 FKHLQEQL
+261 KRLREQL

-279 KVIESLYSLNTKKEI
+279 KVIESLYSLNTKKKI
-294 NSVYNSLIEKMIGLM
+294 NSVYNSLIEKMSRLM
-309 GGEITV
+309 GGEITI

-325 FSFKFDETKDLPMYL
+325 FSFKFDESKDLPMYL

-345 NQLTLLYLYLKY
+345 NQLTILYLYLKY
-357 WAREKNN
+357 WAKEKNN

-391 TEHDNRVLI
+391 TEHNNRVLI

-409 ILNNYVYIHTLK
+409 ILNNYVYLHTLK

-430 IEDNQLKNLSPEVS
+430 IEDNQLKNLNPEIS

-471 FRNFREVINSVQKS
+471 FRNFTEVINSVQKS

>member
-1 VIGKNNM
+1 M

-22 QTIDLTKK
+22 QAIDLTKK

-49 WTIFNDDNISKFSEN
+49 WTIFNHDNIRKFSEN
-64 TQIHSLQIN
+64 TQIDSLVID
-73 SEDPIKQIT
+73 SEKPIKKIT
-82 INQELIV
+82 INQELID
-89 EILAKFSQFIEKE
+89 EILNKFSQFIEKE
-102 VVNTYNLDRNLQATI
+102 VVNTYNLDASIKETI
-117 TKSIK
+117 IGSNK
-122 LVFKASIDEL
+122 LVFQADIKEFKDKSFRLTFVVDNDLEYLQMSKRKGSLTINIKENNIPEKVFDKIP
-132 RDKGFRINYLTEN
+132 RDFFERAK
-145 PLDYI
+145 P
-150 VISKKEK
+150 SKK
-157 SLSVYI
+157 L
-163 EDKTL
+163 
-168 VHDILDEA
+168 
-176 SEKFFKITEILRRNS
+176 
-191 IYNLII
+191 LII
-197 YSIIRLLLLSQKE
+197 YSIIRVLLSKTE
-210 VPFFIPASRSFFS
+210 DTFFIPASRSFFP

-233 RNNRSEYNRRLQELI
+233 RNKRSEYNRRLQELI
-248 ENIDDDSGTNKDI
+248 ENIDDDSDTNRDI
-261 FKHLQEQL
+261 FKRLQEQL

-279 KVIESLYSLNTKKEI
+279 KVIESLYSLNNKKKI

-309 GGEITV
+309 GGEITI

-325 FSFKFDETKDLPMYL
+325 FSFKFDESKDLPMYL

-345 NQLTLLYLYLKY
+345 NQLTVLYLYLKY
-357 WAREKNN
+357 WAKEKNN

-391 TEHDNRVLI
+391 TEHNNRVLI

-409 ILNNYVYIHTLK
+409 ILNNYVYLHTLK

-430 IEDNQLKNLSPEVS
+430 IEDNQLKNLNPEIS

-471 FRNFREVINSVQKS
+471 FRNFKEVINSVQKS

>member
-1 VIGKNNM
+1 V
-8 ELLIKNLGSIRNNN
+8 
-22 QTIDLTKK
+22 
-30 FYTFIGYNN
+30 
-39 SGKTLVSQLL
+39 
-49 WTIFNDDNISKFSEN
+49 
-64 TQIHSLQIN
+64 
-73 SEDPIKQIT
+73 
-82 INQELIV
+82 
-89 EILAKFSQFIEKE
+89 
-102 VVNTYNLDRNLQATI
+102 
-117 TKSIK
+117 
-122 LVFKASIDEL
+122 
-132 RDKGFRINYLTEN
+132 
-145 PLDYI
+145 
-150 VISKKEK
+150 
-157 SLSVYI
+157 
-163 EDKTL
+163 
-168 VHDILDEA
+168 
-176 SEKFFKITEILRRNS
+176 
-191 IYNLII
+191 
-197 YSIIRLLLLSQKE
+197 LLSQTQDT
-210 VPFFIPASRSFFS
+210 FFIPASRSFFP

-233 RNNRSEYNRRLQELI
+233 RNKRSEYNRRLQELI
-248 ENIDDDSGTNKDI
+248 ENIDDDVDTNKNI
-261 FKHLQEQL
+261 LFKRLQEQL

-294 NSVYNSLIEKMIGLM
+294 NSVYNSLIEKMSGLM
-309 GGEITV
+309 GGEITI
-315 SSLES
+315 SSLEL

-357 WAREKNN
+357 WAKEKNN

-409 ILNNYVYIHTLK
+409 ILNNYVYLHTLK

-430 IEDNQLKNLSPEVS
+430 IEDNQLKNLNPEIS

-458 KIIDYGTSQYGVY
+458 N
-471 FRNFREVINSVQKS
+471 FRNFKEVINSVQKS

>member
-1 VIGKNNM
+1 M

-22 QTIDLTKK
+22 QAIDLTKK

-49 WTIFNDDNISKFSEN
+49 WTIFNHDNIRKFSEN
-64 TQIHSLQIN
+64 NQIDSLVID
-73 SEDPIKQIT
+73 SEKPIKKIT
-82 INQELIV
+82 INQKLID
-89 EILAKFSQFIEKE
+89 EILNKFSRFIEKE
-102 VVNTYNLDRNLQATI
+102 VVNTYNLDA
-117 TKSIK
+117 SIK
-122 LVFKASIDEL
+122 ETIISSNKLIFQADIKEFK
-132 RDKGFRINYLTEN
+132 DKSFRLTFVVDNDLEYLQ
-145 PLDYI
+145 
-150 VISKKEK
+150 ISKEQGSLTINIKELNIPEK
-157 SLSVYI
+157 VFDQIPRDFFERAKPSKESVI
-163 EDKTL
+163 ISS
-168 VHDILDEA
+168 V
-176 SEKFFKITEILRRNS
+176 ITV
-191 IYNLII
+191 
-197 YSIIRLLLLSQKE
+197 LLSQTE
-210 VPFFIPASRSFFS
+210 DTFFIPASRSFFP

-233 RNNRSEYNRRLQELI
+233 RNKRSEYNRRLQELI
-248 ENIDDDSGTNKDI
+248 ENIDDDVDTNRDI
-261 FKHLQEQL
+261 LKRLREQL

-279 KVIESLYSLNTKKEI
+279 KVIESLYSLNTNKKI

-309 GGEITV
+309 GGEITI

-325 FSFKFDETKDLPMYL
+325 FSFKFDESKDLPMYL

-345 NQLTLLYLYLKY
+345 NQLTILYLYLKY
-357 WAREKNN
+357 WAKEKNN

-391 TEHDNRVLI
+391 TEHNNRVLI

-409 ILNNYVYIHTLK
+409 ILNNYVYLHTLK

-430 IEDNQLKNLSPEVS
+430 IEDNQLKNLNPEIS

-471 FRNFREVINSVQKS
+471 FRNFTEVINSVQKS

>member
-22 QTIDLTKK
+22 QAIDLTKK

-49 WTIFNDDNISKFSEN
+49 WTIFNHDNIRKFSEN
-64 TQIHSLQIN
+64 TQIDSLLID
-73 SEDPIKQIT
+73 SEKPIKKIT
-82 INQELIV
+82 INQELID
-89 EILAKFSQFIEKE
+89 EILNKFSRFIEKE
-102 VVNTYNLDRNLQATI
+102 VVNTYNLDASIKETI
-117 TKSIK
+117 IGSNK
-122 LVFKASIDEL
+122 LVFQADIKEFKDKSFRLTFVVDNDRGYLQISNGKGSLTINIKENNIPEKVFDKIP
-132 RDKGFRINYLTEN
+132 RDFFERAK
-145 PLDYI
+145 P
-150 VISKKEK
+150 SKK
-157 SLSVYI
+157 L
-163 EDKTL
+163 
-168 VHDILDEA
+168 
-176 SEKFFKITEILRRNS
+176 
-191 IYNLII
+191 LII
-197 YSIIRLLLLSQKE
+197 YSIIRVLLSKTE
-210 VPFFIPASRSFFS
+210 DTFFIPASRSFFP

-233 RNNRSEYNRRLQELI
+233 RNKRSEYNRRLQELI
-248 ENIDDDSGTNKDI
+248 ENIDDDVDTNKNI
-261 FKHLQEQL
+261 FKRLQEQL

-279 KVIESLYSLNTKKEI
+279 KVIESLYSLNTKKKI

-309 GGEITV
+309 GGEITI

-325 FSFKFDETKDLPMYL
+325 FSFKFDESKDLPMYL

-345 NQLTLLYLYLKY
+345 NQLTILYLYLKY
-357 WAREKNN
+357 WAKEKNN

-391 TEHDNRVLI
+391 TEHNNRVLI

-409 ILNNYVYIHTLK
+409 ILNNYVYLHTLK

-430 IEDNQLKNLSPEVS
+430 IEDNQLKNLNPEIS

-471 FRNFREVINSVQKS
+471 FRNFKEVINSVQKS

>member
-1 VIGKNNM
+1 M

-49 WTIFNDDNISKFSEN
+49 WTIFNDDNIRKFSEN
-64 TQIHSLQIN
+64 TQIDSLVID
-73 SEDPIKQIT
+73 SKKPIK
-82 INQELIV
+82 INQELID
-89 EILAKFSQFIEKE
+89 EILNKFSRFIEKE
-102 VVNTYNLDRNLQATI
+102 VVNTYNLDASIKETI
-117 TKSIK
+117 IGSNK
-122 LVFKASIDEL
+122 LVFQANIQEFKETKFKTTFLVRVAGNNDLE
-132 RDKGFRINYLTEN
+132 YLQ
-145 PLDYI
+145 
-150 VISKKEK
+150 ISKGKGSLTINIKEPNIPEK
-157 SLSVYI
+157 VFDQIPRDFFERAKPYKESV
-163 EDKTL
+163 
-168 VHDILDEA
+168 
-176 SEKFFKITEILRRNS
+176 
-191 IYNLII
+191 II
-197 YSIIRLLLLSQKE
+197 PSIIRVLLSHAE
-210 VPFFIPASRSFFS
+210 DTFFIPASRSFFP

-233 RNNRSEYNRRLQELI
+233 RNKRSEYNRRLQELI
-248 ENIDDDSGTNKDI
+248 ENIDDDVNTNRDI
-261 FKHLQEQL
+261 FKRLQEQL

-294 NSVYNSLIEKMIGLM
+294 NSVYNSLIEKMIRLM
-309 GGEITV
+309 GGEITI

-325 FSFKFDETKDLPMYL
+325 FSFKFDESKDLPMYL

-345 NQLTLLYLYLKY
+345 NQLTVLYLYLKY
-357 WAREKNN
+357 WAKEKNN

-409 ILNNYVYIHTLK
+409 ILNNYVYLHTLK

-430 IEDNQLKNLSPEVS
+430 IEDNQLKNLNPEIS
-444 IAKEDLG
+444 LAKEDLG

-471 FRNFREVINSVQKS
+471 FRNFKEVINSVQKS

>member
-1 VIGKNNM
+1 M

-49 WTIFNDDNISKFSEN
+49 WTIFNHDNIRKFSEN
-64 TQIHSLQIN
+64 NQIDSLVID
-73 SEDPIKQIT
+73 SEKPIKKIT
-82 INQELIV
+82 INQELIG
-89 EILAKFSQFIEKE
+89 EILNKFSRFIEKE
-102 VVNTYNLDRNLQATI
+102 VVNTYNLDA
-117 TKSIK
+117 SIK
-122 LVFKASIDEL
+122 ETIISSNKLIFQADIKEFK
-132 RDKGFRINYLTEN
+132 DKSFRLTFVVDNDLEYLQ
-145 PLDYI
+145 
-150 VISKKEK
+150 ISKRKGSLTINIKENNIPEK
-157 SLSVYI
+157 VFDKIPRDFFERAKPSKQSV
-163 EDKTL
+163 
-168 VHDILDEA
+168 
-176 SEKFFKITEILRRNS
+176 
-191 IYNLII
+191 II
-197 YSIIRLLLLSQKE
+197 SSIIRVLLSPIQDT
-210 VPFFIPASRSFFS
+210 FFIPASRSFFP

-233 RNNRSEYNRRLQELI
+233 RNKRSEYNRRLQELI
-248 ENIDDDSGTNKDI
+248 ENIDDDVDTNRDI
-261 FKHLQEQL
+261 FKRLQEQL

-279 KVIESLYSLNTKKEI
+279 KVIESLYSLNTKKKI
-294 NSVYNSLIEKMIGLM
+294 NSVYNSLIEKMSGLM
-309 GGEITV
+309 GGEITI

-325 FSFKFDETKDLPMYL
+325 FSFKFDESKDLPMYL

-345 NQLTLLYLYLKY
+345 NQLTILYLYLKY
-357 WAREKNN
+357 WAKEKNN

-391 TEHDNRVLI
+391 TEHNNRVLI

-409 ILNNYVYIHTLK
+409 ILNNYVYLHTLK
-421 SYDVDVTKI
+421 SYGVDVTKI
-430 IEDNQLKNLSPEVS
+430 IEDNQLKNLNPEIS
-444 IAKEDLG
+444 LAKEDLG

-471 FRNFREVINSVQKS
+471 FRNFTEVINSVQKS

>member
-8 ELLIKNLGSIRNNN
+8 ELLIKNLGSIRNNT

-49 WTIFNDDNISKFSEN
+49 WTILNHDNIRKFSEN
-64 TQIHSLQIN
+64 TQIDSLVID
-73 SEDPIKQIT
+73 SEKPIK
-82 INQELIV
+82 INQELID
-89 EILAKFSQFIEKE
+89 EILNKFSRFIEKE
-102 VVNTYNLDRNLQATI
+102 VVNTYNLDA
-117 TKSIK
+117 SIK
-122 LVFKASIDEL
+122 ETIISSNKLIFQADIKEFK
-132 RDKGFRINYLTEN
+132 DKSFRLTFVVDNDLEYLQ
-145 PLDYI
+145 
-150 VISKKEK
+150 ISKRKSSLTINIKENNIPEK
-157 SLSVYI
+157 VFDKIPRDFFERAKPSKESV
-163 EDKTL
+163 
-168 VHDILDEA
+168 
-176 SEKFFKITEILRRNS
+176 
-191 IYNLII
+191 II
-197 YSIIRLLLLSQKE
+197 SSIIRVLLSHAE
-210 VPFFIPASRSFFS
+210 DTFFIPASRSFFP

-233 RNNRSEYNRRLQELI
+233 RNKRIESNRLFLELI
-248 ENIDDDSGTNKDI
+248 ENIDEDSDNKEDK
-261 FKHLQEQL
+261 FKRLREQL

-279 KVIESLYSLNTKKEI
+279 KVIESLYSLNTKKKI
-294 NSVYNSLIEKMIGLM
+294 NSVYNYLIEKMIGLM
-309 GGEITV
+309 GGEITI

-325 FSFKFDETKDLPMYL
+325 FSFKFDETNDLPMYL

-357 WAREKNN
+357 WAKEKNN

-421 SYDVDVTKI
+421 NYGVDVTKI
-430 IEDNQLKNLSPEVS
+430 IEDNQLKNLNPDIS

-471 FRNFREVINSVQKS
+471 FRNFKEIINSLQKS

>member
-1 VIGKNNM
+1 M

-22 QTIDLTKK
+22 QAIDLTKK

-49 WTIFNDDNISKFSEN
+49 WTIFNNDNIRKFSEN
-64 TQIHSLQIN
+64 TQIDSLVID
-73 SEDPIKQIT
+73 SEKPIKKIT
-82 INQELIV
+82 INQELID
-89 EILAKFSQFIEKE
+89 EILNKFTQFIEKE
-102 VVNTYNLDRNLQATI
+102 VVNTYNLDA
-117 TKSIK
+117 SIK
-122 LVFKASIDEL
+122 ETIIGSNKLIFQADIKEFKETGFQQTFLISVEGNNDLEYLQINKDQGSLTINIKENNIPEKVFDQIP
-132 RDKGFRINYLTEN
+132 RDLFERAKPSQKL
-145 PLDYI
+145 
-150 VISKKEK
+150 
-157 SLSVYI
+157 
-163 EDKTL
+163 
-168 VHDILDEA
+168 
-176 SEKFFKITEILRRNS
+176 
-191 IYNLII
+191 LII
-197 YSIIRLLLLSQKE
+197 YSIIRVLLSKTE
-210 VPFFIPASRSFFS
+210 DTFFIPASRSFFP

-233 RNNRSEYNRRLQELI
+233 RNKRSEYNRLFLELI
-248 ENIDDDSGTNKDI
+248 ENIDDDSDTNRDI
-261 FKHLQEQL
+261 FKRLQEQL

-279 KVIESLYSLNTKKEI
+279 KVIESLYSLNTKKKI

-309 GGEITV
+309 GGEITI

-325 FSFKFDETKDLPMYL
+325 FSFKFDESKDLPMYL

-345 NQLTLLYLYLKY
+345 NQLTILYLYLKY
-357 WAREKNN
+357 WAKEKNN

-391 TEHDNRVLI
+391 TEHNNRVLI

-409 ILNNYVYIHTLK
+409 ILNNYVYLHTLK

-430 IEDNQLKNLSPEVS
+430 IEDNQLKNLNPEIS

-458 KIIDYGTSQYGVY
+458 KIIDYGTSEYGVY
-471 FRNFREVINSVQKS
+471 FRNFKEVINSVQKS

>member
-1 VIGKNNM
+1 M

-22 QTIDLTKK
+22 QAIDLTKK

-49 WTIFNDDNISKFSEN
+49 WTIFNDDNIRKFSEN
-64 TQIHSLQIN
+64 TQIDSLVID
-73 SEDPIKQIT
+73 SKKPIK
-82 INQELIV
+82 INQELID
-89 EILAKFSQFIEKE
+89 EILNKFSRFIEKE
-102 VVNTYNLDRNLQATI
+102 VVNTYNLDA
-117 TKSIK
+117 SIK
-122 LVFKASIDEL
+122 ETIIGSNKLIFQADIKEFKETTFKTTFLVRVAGNNDLE
-132 RDKGFRINYLTEN
+132 YLQ
-145 PLDYI
+145 
-150 VISKKEK
+150 ISKGKGSLTINIKENNIPEK
-157 SLSVYI
+157 VFDQIPRDFFERAKPYKESV
-163 EDKTL
+163 
-168 VHDILDEA
+168 
-176 SEKFFKITEILRRNS
+176 
-191 IYNLII
+191 II
-197 YSIIRLLLLSQKE
+197 PSIIRVLLSPIQDT
-210 VPFFIPASRSFFS
+210 FFIPASRSFFP

-233 RNNRSEYNRRLQELI
+233 RNKRSEYNRRLQELI
-248 ENIDDDSGTNKDI
+248 ENIDDDGDSNEDKL
-261 FKHLQEQL
+261 KRLREQL

-294 NSVYNSLIEKMIGLM
+294 NSVYNSLIEKMSRLM
-309 GGEITV
+309 GGEITI

-325 FSFKFDETKDLPMYL
+325 FSFKFDESKDLPMYL

-345 NQLTLLYLYLKY
+345 NQLTILYLYLKY
-357 WAREKNN
+357 WAKEKNN

-409 ILNNYVYIHTLK
+409 ILNNYVYLHTLK
-421 SYDVDVTKI
+421 SYGVDVTKI
-430 IEDNQLKNLSPEVS
+430 IEDNQLKNLNPEIS
-444 IAKEDLG
+444 LAKEDLG

-471 FRNFREVINSVQKS
+471 FRNFTEVINSVQKS